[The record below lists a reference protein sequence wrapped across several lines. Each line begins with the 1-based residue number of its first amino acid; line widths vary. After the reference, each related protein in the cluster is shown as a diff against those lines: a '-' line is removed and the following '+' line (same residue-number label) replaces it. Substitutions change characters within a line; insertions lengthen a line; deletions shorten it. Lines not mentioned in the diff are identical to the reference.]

1 MNTINETLEKLMEL
15 DFESREMIIE
25 IIQKRQ
31 VEERSK
37 EIAHNAK
44 TATTAHKKTKP
55 KQ

>member
-25 IIQKRQ
+25 ITQKRQ
-31 VEERSK
+31 LEERSK
-37 EIAHNAK
+37 EIAQDAK
-44 TATTAHKKTKP
+44 TATTAHKKTRP